1 MGNVKI
7 SDKKFTYISNSSYP
21 AMTAFTL
28 HETKRAH
35 AIYRVFIN
43 HVKL

>member
-7 SDKKFTYISNSSYP
+7 SDKKITYISISSYP
-21 AMTAFTL
+21 AMTAFTP
-28 HETKRAH
+28 HETKQAH
-35 AIYRVFIN
+35 AVYRVFIN